1 MMNLI
6 RLLRY
11 LSFIISVLFVI
22 SLILPFNPDEIYKN
36 QSVKNR
42 EEDFEITLKT
52 EENQIVQNN
61 GGNENKHKDKKMFV
75 ILVTGFRTGSTF
87 LGELFN
93 QNPNALYLFEP
104 FHQTHI
110 AALMKKD
117 AIHKVSQDSSLLEQR
132 TAYLEQIVNNCQ
144 VEWSFFGGM
153 STMMKCGNDAEENLQ
168 RFGTTSCDKSD
179 KKWDRACEKRN
190 MVVFKLI
197 RLQRIQHLELVPGIK
212 DANVYVIHLI
222 RDPRGTMNSRI
233 GWGTFYLDDI
243 ENLKVRPLTPEK
255 MGIAAANLCDREWEN
270 IEFTKNLPDWLKER
284 FLRVTHDDMS
294 LKPVETA
301 EKVYQF
307 IGKKIPDSMSEF
319 LLQHTSSHEKGV
331 LNTSRNST
339 EVLAKWH
346 KLDLSIIRAI
356 EDKCKNVMDY
366 MGYEPYNPDKD

>member
-36 QSVKNR
+36 QSVRNR

-117 AIHKVSQDSSLLEQR
+117 AIHS
-132 TAYLEQIVNNCQ
+132 
-144 VEWSFFGGM
+144 
-153 STMMKCGNDAEENLQ
+153 
-168 RFGTTSCDKSD
+168 
-179 KKWDRACEKRN
+179 KK
-190 MVVFKLI
+190 
-197 RLQRIQHLELVPGIK
+197 
-212 DANVYVIHLI
+212 
-222 RDPRGTMNSRI
+222 
-233 GWGTFYLDDI
+233 
-243 ENLKVRPLTPEK
+243 
-255 MGIAAANLCDREWEN
+255 
-270 IEFTKNLPDWLKER
+270 
-284 FLRVTHDDMS
+284 
-294 LKPVETA
+294 
-301 EKVYQF
+301 
-307 IGKKIPDSMSEF
+307 
-319 LLQHTSSHEKGV
+319 
-331 LNTSRNST
+331 LN
-339 EVLAKWH
+339 H
-346 KLDLSIIRAI
+346 
-356 EDKCKNVMDY
+356 Y
-366 MGYEPYNPDKD
+366 